1 LAAIFVSATIVMSAV
16 RTVIFAMASS
26 RVLAETELT

>member
-1 LAAIFVSATIVMSAV
+1 MILLSATIVLSAV
-16 RTVIFAMASS
+16 PTVIFAMASS